1 MPEGLSE
8 TRGELV
14 WGASPISPTSSLKLK
29 LNKAHR
35 FTEDSSLKIEQA
47 VPKSIPKAVPMQIP
61 KATPKPGEMRN
72 PVAAYSPSNFKE
84 DEVRIAQSGRVFYPA

>member
-1 MPEGLSE
+1 
-8 TRGELV
+8 
-14 WGASPISPTSSLKLK
+14 
-29 LNKAHR
+29 
-35 FTEDSSLKIEQA
+35 
-47 VPKSIPKAVPMQIP
+47 MQIP